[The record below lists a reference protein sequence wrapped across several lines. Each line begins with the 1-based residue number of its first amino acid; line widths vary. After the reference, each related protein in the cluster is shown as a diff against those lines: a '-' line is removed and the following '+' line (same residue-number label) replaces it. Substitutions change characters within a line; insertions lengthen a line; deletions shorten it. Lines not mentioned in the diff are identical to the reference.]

1 MRTLSY
7 TDLPLTND
15 PRQVFTVDVTI
26 DGTALHARAELRY
39 LSAPD
44 QWVISI
50 RDHETGEEMVRMVP
64 LICSYGKVN
73 DLLVPFRF
81 LRDGKGIGSLF
92 VLKNTDVPDTEDPA
106 EKTMGQFLILWG
118 DTFDEGKV

>member
-1 MRTLSY
+1 MQYSV
-7 TDLPLTND
+7 LTVTGEK
-15 PRQVFTVDVTI
+15 RQVSMVDMVI
-26 DGTALHARAELRY
+26 DGIGIRAEIEIRY
-39 LSAPD
+39 MSASD

>member
-1 MRTLSY
+1 MQYSV
-7 TDLPLTND
+7 LTVTGEK
-15 PRQVFTVDVTI
+15 RQVSMVDMVI
-26 DGTALHARAELRY
+26 DGTGIRAEIEIRY
-39 LSAPD
+39 MSASD